1 MKKKKYVS
9 PISEGI
15 LMTAVETLLSG
26 SITVSTNNPSTVD
39 NGEELGSRVFALG
52 FDDDEDE

>member
-1 MKKKKYVS
+1 
-9 PISEGI
+9 
-15 LMTAVETLLSG
+15 MTAVETLLSG
-26 SITVSTNNPSTVD
+26 SITVSTNNPSTED